1 MPQTNP
7 TILDDTLQEEVESLE
22 RITLC
27 LGWACH
33 RQLAQELSSFQLT
46 VPQFIALRSLKNH
59 PGHCTMSDLADATFQ
74 VSATMTGIVD
84 RLSERQLVQR
94 QRDPS
99 DRRALHV
106 TLTEQGQRLLAE
118 IERQKQARLQRTLTT
133 LSPEDRREMLRL
145 MQRYLEATLGEVNSQ
160 T

>member
-7 TILDDTLQEEVESLE
+7 VILDDTLQEEVESLE
-22 RITLC
+22 RITLH

-33 RQLAQELSSFQLT
+33 RQLAHELNPFQLT

-118 IERQKQARLQRTLTT
+118 IERQKQACLQRMLAT